1 MYPKEITIDED
12 LHGLLIQGARDR
24 FTIREL
30 SDAYAEFL
38 QDDSLNGGNL
48 KMYVFNQ
55 VLRLVEVDW
64 VKRVRVNRGGD
75 QAFKLMS
82 KPLDLEVTFTS
93 REKHVKRRSNGSR
106 KEVNVAAS
114 QERLSDGFAR
124 SRADAKKYLG
134 GLHEE
139 IRSDLL
145 SSMGEVERYQQLI
158 DVLPH
163 LRGKIE
169 GAYLDARDR
178 RARLQGHMRAVQTT
192 LSALK

>member
-1 MYPKEITIDED
+1 M
-12 LHGLLIQGARDR
+12 
-24 FTIREL
+24 
-30 SDAYAEFL
+30 
-38 QDDSLNGGNL
+38 
-48 KMYVFNQ
+48 
-55 VLRLVEVDW
+55 
-64 VKRVRVNRGGD
+64 
-75 QAFKLMS
+75 
-82 KPLDLEVTFTS
+82 
-93 REKHVKRRSNGSR
+93 
-106 KEVNVAAS
+106 NVAAS
-114 QERLSDGFAR
+114 QERLSDGLAR